1 MKKHAGAY
9 LEGNVASELT
19 LGWRVGRIQVCVR
32 VVPACD
38 RRGADIVN
46 VEVRAENLQG
56 SLPAPGAVAILDEQ
70 STREPQACAAGAS
83 CTAI

>member
-9 LEGNVASELT
+9 LEGNVASERR
-19 LGWRVGRIQVCVR
+19 LGWRVGRIKVCVR

-56 SLPAPGAVAILDEQ
+56 SLLAPGAVAILDEQ
-70 STREPQACAAGAS
+70 GTREPQARAAGAS

>member
-9 LEGNVASELT
+9 LEGNFASERR

-70 STREPQACAAGAS
+70 GTREPQARAAGAS

>member
-1 MKKHAGAY
+1 MKKHAGAH
-9 LEGNVASELT
+9 LEGNVASELR

-70 STREPQACAAGAS
+70 STREPQARAAGAS

>member
-9 LEGNVASELT
+9 LEVYVASEFR

-38 RRGADIVN
+38 HRGADVVN
-46 VEVRAENLQG
+46 VAVIGENLQG
-56 SLPAPGAVAILDEQ
+56 SLPAPGAVAALEEQ
-70 STREPQACAAGAS
+70 STREPQARAAGAS
-83 CTAI
+83 CWPL

>member
-1 MKKHAGAY
+1 MKKHAGAN
-9 LEGNVASELT
+9 LEGHVASERR

-70 STREPQACAAGAS
+70 GTREPQARAAGAS

>member
-1 MKKHAGAY
+1 MKKHAGAN
-9 LEGNVASELT
+9 LEGNVASERR

-70 STREPQACAAGAS
+70 STREPQARAAGAS
-83 CTAI
+83 CTAM

>member
-9 LEGNVASELT
+9 LEGNVASERR

-70 STREPQACAAGAS
+70 GTREPQARAAGAS

>member
-9 LEGNVASELT
+9 LEGNVASERR

-56 SLPAPGAVAILDEQ
+56 SLPAPGAVAILVEQ
-70 STREPQACAAGAS
+70 GTREPQARAAGAS